1 MQKYVKFVLILVF
14 KLLAY
19 VFFYIKIVG
28 KTVEY
33 WRN

>member
-19 VFFYIKIVG
+19 GFFI
-28 KTVEY
+28 
-33 WRN
+33 